1 MTNILL
7 ILYFIWWIQIQ
18 YSESYSL
25 QYYWKVHADK
35 PQDGLVLK
43 FRQTRNQLTHKK
55 AALKKSCME
64 NLCINHFVT
73 SWNFTNILS
82 DTIWFQ
88 VTQVRVRIRTTLVC
102 EETIV
107 SLYNFLNLHVCLK
120 LKRTVLRSGFLQFL
134 SLFQLIHFSFSFMAK
149 SLHYNLDSFLS
160 SAV

>member
-1 MTNILL
+1 MRATPCSTID
-7 ILYFIWWIQIQ
+7 
-18 YSESYSL
+18 
-25 QYYWKVHADK
+25 KVHADK

-43 FRQTRNQLTHKK
+43 FRQTRNHKK

-64 NLCINHFVT
+64 NLRINYFVT
-73 SWNFTNILS
+73 SWNFTNILA

-88 VTQVRVRIRTTLVC
+88 VTQVRVRIRTTLIC
-102 EETIV
+102 QETIV
-107 SLYNFLNLHVCLK
+107 SLYNFLKLHVYLK

-160 SAV
+160 SACSLIPGGSLSVI